1 MSKTPKKR
9 SAPKKGN
16 GGNGRSMEDAQ
27 GGEGPEARRSS
38 GRSSGSDAADAAS
51 SEGGAGSNGRNGGN
65 GGTRAG
71 AKRGNGG
78 KGQGGGWFR
87 SVEVALWLLVVGA
100 ALYRFVPG
108 VGPKQ
113 VSEDGAA
120 PDFTVHTLSGDKV
133 TLSDLRGDVVLV
145 NFWATWCPPCRLEI
159 PGFQRV
165 YDDYKDKGFTVVGLS
180 TDEAG
185 PGVVQ
190 RFVSEHTIT
199 YPIGMATNEMR
210 RLYGGVD
217 ALPQSFLLD
226 KTGHVRK
233 MVAGMFSE
241 GILRREVDALLTEGQ
256 GQ

>member
-9 SAPKKGN
+9 ATPKKGN
-16 GGNGRSMEDAQ
+16 GGNGRSTEDAAT
-27 GGEGPEARRSS
+27 ETRRS
-38 GRSSGSDAADAAS
+38 
-51 SEGGAGSNGRNGGN
+51 NGGN
-65 GGTRAG
+65 NGTSAG
-71 AKRGNGG
+71 AKRRDGG
-78 KGQGGGWFR
+78 KGRAGGWFR
-87 SVEVALWLLVVGA
+87 SVEVALWLMVVGA
-100 ALYRFVPG
+100 VLYRFVPG
-108 VGPKQ
+108 VGPQQ
-113 VSEDGAA
+113 VSEDGTA
-120 PDFTVHTLSGDKV
+120 PNFTVHTLSGDKV

-190 RFVSEHTIT
+190 RFVSEHSIT

>member
-9 SAPKKGN
+9 AAPTKGS
-16 GGNGRSMEDAQ
+16 GGNGRSTEDA
-27 GGEGPEARRSS
+27 GTRGAPEARRS
-38 GRSSGSDAADAAS
+38 
-51 SEGGAGSNGRNGGN
+51 GARNGGSSGGTARSSAKN
-65 GGTRAG
+65 GGRDRA
-71 AKRGNGG
+71 AA
-78 KGQGGGWFR
+78 WFR
-87 SVEVALWLLVVGA
+87 SVEVALWLMVIGA
-100 ALYRFVPG
+100 VLYRFVPG
-108 VGPKQ
+108 VGPQQ
-113 VSEDGAA
+113 VAEDGTA
-120 PDFTVHTLSGDKV
+120 PNFTVRTLSGDKV

-180 TDEAG
+180 TDEQG
-185 PGVVQ
+185 PGIVQ
-190 RFVSEHTIT
+190 RFVTDKGIT
-199 YPIGMATNEMR
+199 YPIAMATDDMR

-241 GILRREVDALLTEGQ
+241 GILRREVDALLAEGQ